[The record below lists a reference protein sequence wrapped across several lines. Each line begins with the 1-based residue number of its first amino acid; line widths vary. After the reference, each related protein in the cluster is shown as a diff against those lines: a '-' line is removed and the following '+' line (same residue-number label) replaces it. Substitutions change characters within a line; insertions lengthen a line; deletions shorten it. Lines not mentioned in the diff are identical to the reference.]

1 MGNSQIFQNSLRF
14 LAFTEVTDLFINVSI
29 VSVVVMNLGVTYII
43 YPIQMDKIESQA
55 VIYILIAFTTFAVT
69 KSFFMV
75 YQMACKTI
83 FICFLEDERRNDG
96 SKSRPYAMSVDLF
109 KLLTTVQPKIKQ
121 LCRSQRT
128 SLIQSKGSLGR
139 LHRPWEQSE

>member
-1 MGNSQIFQNSLRF
+1 
-14 LAFTEVTDLFINVSI
+14 
-29 VSVVVMNLGVTYII
+29 
-43 YPIQMDKIESQA
+43 MDKIESQA

-109 KLLTTVQPKIKQ
+109 KLLTTVQPKKKRLGTKTKAIMPKKK
-121 LCRSQRT
+121 T
-128 SLIQSKGSLGR
+128 SLIRSKGSLDR
-139 LHRPWEQSE
+139 LLRPWEQSEFIKIVN